1 MTVTYP
7 ARGGNKT
14 RLTVRLRQADDI
26 PGGQLVPRST
36 FKDPNTHPTPT
47 MTATNTHPA
56 APLWAVLLAAGSG
69 ARIAAA
75 LAPGDET
82 RKQYLD
88 LEGAPLFWKSARTLA
103 RVQAVRGLVFVF
115 PAQDVERMGAVLAD
129 LDVALPLG
137 LPWRIC
143 AGGARRQDS
152 VRLGLAALPDR
163 SCQAVLVHDSARPF
177 ASAALVR
184 RVAEALEQ
192 GAVAAI
198 PGLPVTDTIKA
209 VDNNN
214 VVVDT
219 PVRASL
225 RAVQTPQGFLLA
237 PLLAAHEKAQ
247 AEGWEVTDDAG
258 LMERA
263 GHPVVIVPG
272 EEQNVKI
279 TTPADLDL
287 LRPQQTATPA
297 PRTGWGY
304 DVHRFLAPSET
315 DAKLKAQGR
324 QMMLGGI
331 AIPGAPMVI
340 AHSDGD
346 VLLHALTDA
355 LLGIACAGDIGQLF
369 PDTDAAFEN
378 MPSAVF
384 VTEALRRVRAA
395 GYRPVHADLTVVAQV
410 PKLGPHKQR
419 MAAQIAQLLEISTDA
434 VNVKATTE
442 EGLGF
447 TGEKRGIKAIAVVTA
462 MPG

>member
-1 MTVTYP
+1 M
-7 ARGGNKT
+7 
-14 RLTVRLRQADDI
+14 
-26 PGGQLVPRST
+26 
-36 FKDPNTHPTPT
+36 PTKSP
-47 MTATNTHPA
+47 PLS
-56 APLWAVLLAAGSG
+56 APHLWAVLLAAGSG
-69 ARIAAA
+69 SRIAQA
-75 LAPGDET
+75 LAPAAEGAEPT

-88 LEGAPLFWKSARTLA
+88 LEGAPLFWRSARTLS
-103 RVQAVRGLVFVF
+103 RVQAVHGLVFVF
-115 PAQDVERMGAVLAD
+115 PPKDVERMAALVVQ
-129 LDVALPLG
+129 LDESESLG

-152 VRLGLAALPDR
+152 VRLGLAELPEDC
-163 SCQAVLVHDSARPF
+163 SGVLVHDAARPF

-184 RVAEALEQ
+184 RVAQALA
-192 GAVAAI
+192 GAALAAI
-198 PGLPVTDTIKA
+198 PGLAVTDTIKA

-219 PVRASL
+219 PDRASL

-237 PLLAAHEKAQ
+237 PLVAAHQRAQ
-247 AEGWEVTDDAG
+247 AEGWEVTDDAA

-279 TTPADLDL
+279 TTPADLAL
-287 LRPQQTATPA
+287 LSAPVNEAKP

-304 DVHRFLAPSET
+304 DVHRYLHSNEADPKVLAQARP
-315 DAKLKAQGR
+315 
-324 QMMLGGI
+324 MMLGGV
-331 AIPGAPMVI
+331 AIPGGPKVL

-346 VLLHALTDA
+346 TLLHALTDA

-369 PDTDAAFEN
+369 PDTDQAFAS

-384 VTEALRRVRAA
+384 VTEALRRVRAM
-395 GYRPVHADLTVVAQV
+395 GYRPVHADLTVIAQI
-410 PKLGPHKQR
+410 PKLAPHKAR
-419 MAAQIAQLLEISTDA
+419 MAAQIAQLLELPPGC

-447 TGEKRGIKAIAVVTA
+447 TGEKRGLKAVAVVTA
-462 MPG
+462 LPG